1 MTDEQFV
8 ALVAAGVAIR
18 WAAEDILTART
29 CFRSAGLIDQ
39 SDWLLEMAT
48 RLTDLAHDISP
59 LPTEDK

>member
-29 CFRSAGLIDQ
+29 CFRSAGLTGE

-48 RLTDLAHDISP
+48 RLADMAHDIAP